1 MQLVGARGQQ
11 HLGQHGGADP
21 LQMFPR
27 QMDLGAKAVVGQ
39 DVPHG
44 GALDTSKFRF
54 NLNFIYRPIVTVY
67 IFFSEVTLY
76 PAEQV

>member
-1 MQLVGARGQQ
+1 
-11 HLGQHGGADP
+11 
-21 LQMFPR
+21 MFPR
-27 QMDLGAKAVVGQ
+27 QMDLGAEAVVGQ

-44 GALDTSKFRF
+44 GALDTSTFRF
-54 NLNFIYRPIVTVY
+54 NLNFIYIVTVY